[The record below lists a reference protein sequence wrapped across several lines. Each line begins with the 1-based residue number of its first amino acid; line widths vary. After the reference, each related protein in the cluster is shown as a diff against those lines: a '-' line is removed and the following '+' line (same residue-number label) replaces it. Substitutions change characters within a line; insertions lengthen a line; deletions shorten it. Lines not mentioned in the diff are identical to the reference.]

1 MPIVDLKTVKLNYEI
16 LGDPALPTVL
26 LIMGL
31 SMPASAWPDKFIEQ
45 LLVRGLRV
53 ITVDNRDAGLSEK
66 FSSRKIQTSVP
77 IAIGPCSAEN
87 ACIRALSF
95 GRYGA

>member
-45 LLVRGLRV
+45 LLVRGLGA
-53 ITVDNRDAGLSEK
+53 DRD
-66 FSSRKIQTSVP
+66 RP
-77 IAIGPCSAEN
+77 RSAEN
-87 ACIRALSF
+87 ACTRALSF